1 MGIWFAAQ
9 QQVVTLFNLLKRIS
23 VVVPAHMTKSA
34 SARSQSYSTSPRDVE
49 SNLRSHGNVTTI
61 NDLGPRIKGV
71 RLEWDVVATTKSN
84 SA

>member
-34 SARSQSYSTSPRDVE
+34 SARSPHSDPDKAHMRWKATYEVTGMSPQSMTLAHELNGFASSGT
-49 SNLRSHGNVTTI
+49 L
-61 NDLGPRIKGV
+61 
-71 RLEWDVVATTKSN
+71 
-84 SA
+84 

>member
-9 QQVVTLFNLLKRIS
+9 QQVVTLFNLLKRVC

-34 SARSQSYSTSPRDVE
+34 SARSHSDSTSPREAE
-49 SNLRSHGNVTTI
+49 SNLRSYGNVTTV
-61 NDLGPRIKGV
+61 NDFGPRIKWV